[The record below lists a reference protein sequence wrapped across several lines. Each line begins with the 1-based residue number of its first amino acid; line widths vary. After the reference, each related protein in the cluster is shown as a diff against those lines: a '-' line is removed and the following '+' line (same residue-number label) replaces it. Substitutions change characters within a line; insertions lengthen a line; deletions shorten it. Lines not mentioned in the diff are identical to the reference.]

1 MDRSV
6 KVSRRLVLVAL
17 VLIGPIVALTPLA
30 YSTPLDPSWICGI
43 YDAADYDDVV
53 LLITSEAGRVTPSCY
68 PSSFRAWSLLGFS
81 RMQERASRPPRSRRS
96 TPAPHLRS
104 SFRS

>member
-1 MDRSV
+1 MDRSM
-6 KVSRRLVLVAL
+6 KVSRLLALVAL

-53 LLITSEAGRVTPSCY
+53 LLITSEAGRVTPSLL
-68 PSSFRAWSLLGFS
+68 PEFLQGLVVAGILQHAGARVPTATVSTLHSRA
-81 RMQERASRPPRSRRS
+81 PP
-96 TPAPHLRS
+96 A
-104 SFRS
+104 

>member
-1 MDRSV
+1 MDRSM
-6 KVSRRLVLVAL
+6 KMSRLLALVAL

-53 LLITSEAGRVTPSCY
+53 VLIMSEDGGVTPSLL
-68 PSSFRAWSLLGFS
+68 PEFLQGLVVAGILQHAGARVPTATVSTLHSRA
-81 RMQERASRPPRSRRS
+81 PP
-96 TPAPHLRS
+96 A
-104 SFRS
+104 

>member
-53 LLITSEAGRVTPSCY
+53 VLITSEAGGVTPSLL
-68 PSSFRAWSLLGFS
+68 PEFLQGLVVAGILQHTGARVPTATVSTLHSRA
-81 RMQERASRPPRSRRS
+81 PP
-96 TPAPHLRS
+96 A
-104 SFRS
+104 